1 MQSNRVFSKL
11 IRWRWPTLIL
21 SLLLFAAMAANAPK
35 LMRDTSSDAFIDP
48 DDPALLNRERV
59 EDIFG
64 LADPI
69 VIAVVNEGDDGIYN
83 TGSLNLVAWLTDQ
96 LMRLDNIDPAQV
108 TSLAT
113 ESSITGTAAGMDVE
127 DFFETLPVK
136 PEDIDRIRDGVDNF
150 PLYQGSLVAR
160 NGQATVVVGE
170 LIDSDRATETYQEIM
185 ALLDEAPSSQGD
197 VLHVTGEGA
206 VAAYLST
213 YVDNDASRL
222 NPLAA
227 VVITIILLL
236 AFRTLRGTLLPN
248 LIVLLTAGGTIGTM
262 AALGVSFY
270 VITNG
275 LIVCMIG
282 IAVADSVHIFSQYYE
297 EIRKDPSADGKTVT
311 ERAMSAMWKPV
322 TLTTLTTMAGFMALA
337 LTTTMPPIYF
347 FGIFGAWS
355 VALAWLFSMTT
366 LPAILSMLKPK
377 QSPSFRVPPIKQSS
391 PNNMTARL
399 MNKFGSGVV
408 NQPVSVA
415 VAGIL
420 VAVLASVGAMFVVAN
435 EERIDSFRDVEP
447 IHIAD
452 RTINRLMD
460 GTYYLDVMVETEQAE
475 GLFEPAV
482 LRQIDETQRYLK
494 TLPNVGGTTSIV
506 DYIKRMHQAINEDD
520 PAFYSIP
527 DNKNLIAQLFL
538 LYSASGDPSDFE
550 EEIDGERRLA
560 LIRANVSVN
569 RYQDNAVLVE
579 RVNAHLSEQ
588 YPIAGATATIT
599 GDLNVD
605 YHWIAGIVK
614 SNLLSIVLC
623 LAAVFVMAAIL
634 FRSVVAG
641 IFATVPVSMAVLFVY
656 AVMGVSDIWLGV
668 STSMFASIAIGLGVD
683 FSIHTLHS
691 MQEKISA
698 VTGSWS
704 ERLVTLYASTGRAQL
719 FNFLA
724 IALGFSVLMTSTVP
738 PLVRFGALV
747 GVAVASA
754 FLAAMTLL
762 PAMAMVFKPAFL
774 QSHSTEEE

>member
-1 MQSNRVFSKL
+1 MQGNRVFSQL
-11 IRWRWPTLIL
+11 IRWRWPTLII
-21 SLLLFAAMAANAPK
+21 SLLFFGVLAVNAPK
-35 LMRDTSSDAFIDP
+35 LTRDTSSDAFIDP
-48 DDPALLNRERV
+48 LDPALLNRERV
-59 EDIFG
+59 EEIFG

-69 VIAVVNEGDDGIYN
+69 VIAVVNEGKDGIYN
-83 TGSLNLVAWLTDQ
+83 PGSLNLVAWITDQ
-96 LMRLDNIDPAQV
+96 LMRVGNIDPDQV

-113 ESSITGTAAGMDVE
+113 ESSITGTASGMEVD
-127 DFFETLPVK
+127 DFFETLPVAQANV
-136 PEDIDRIRDGVDNF
+136 DRIKTGVDNF

-160 NGQATVVVGE
+160 NGKATVVIGE
-170 LIDSDRATETYQEIM
+170 LIDPDLATETYQEIM
-185 ALLDEAPSSQGD
+185 TLLEEAPASPGD
-197 VLHVTGEGA
+197 ALHVTGEGA

-213 YVDNDASRL
+213 YVDSDASRL

-227 VVITIILLL
+227 VVITIVLLL

-248 LIVLLTAGGTIGTM
+248 LIVLLTAGGTVGAM
-262 AALGVSFY
+262 AASGVSFY

-297 EIRKDPSADGKTVT
+297 EISKDPLADGKTVT
-311 ERAMSAMWKPV
+311 QRAMSAMWKPV
-322 TLTTLTTMAGFMALA
+322 TLTTLTTMAGFFALA
-337 LTTTMPPIYF
+337 LTTTMPPIYY
-347 FGIFGAWS
+347 FGIFGAWA
-355 VALAWLFSMTT
+355 VGLAWLFSMTT

-377 QSPSFRVPPIKQSS
+377 QSRSFRAATEERGLSLNV
-391 PNNMTARL
+391 TGRL
-399 MNKFGSGVV
+399 MHRFGTAVVNWPLGVV
-408 NQPVSVA
+408 VTGTLIA
-415 VAGIL
+415 VIAT
-420 VAVLASVGAMFVVAN
+420 VGAMFVVAN
-435 EERIDSFRDVEP
+435 EERIDSFRTEEP

-460 GTYYLDVMVETEQAE
+460 GTYYLDVMIETEQAE
-475 GLFEPAV
+475 GVLEPAV
-482 LRQIDETQRYLK
+482 LRQIDQTQRYLE

-520 PAFYSIP
+520 PDYYSIP

-560 LIRANVSVN
+560 LIRANVAVN
-569 RYQDNAVLVE
+569 RYQDNSVLVQ
-579 RVNAHLSEQ
+579 RVTEHLNES
-588 YPIAGATATIT
+588 YPVAGASATLT

-605 YHWIAGIVK
+605 YHWIDGIVK

-623 LAAVFVMAAIL
+623 LSAVFLMASIL
-634 FRSVVAG
+634 FRSLVAG
-641 IFATVPVSMAVLFVY
+641 LFATVPVSMAVLFVY
-656 AVMGVSDIWLGV
+656 AVMGVSGIWLGV

-698 VTGSWS
+698 VTGSWN

-762 PAMAMVFKPAFL
+762 PAMALVFKPAFL
-774 QSHSTEEE
+774 HSNQTEKE

>member
-35 LMRDTSSDAFIDP
+35 LTRDTSSDAFIDP

-297 EIRKDPSADGKTVT
+297 EIRKEPSADGKTVT

-460 GTYYLDVMVETEQAE
+460 GTYYLDVMVETDQAE
-475 GLFEPAV
+475 GLFEPTV
-482 LRQIDETQRYLK
+482 LRQIDETQRYLE

-656 AVMGVSDIWLGV
+656 AVMGVSGIWLGV

>member
-11 IRWRWPTLIL
+11 IRWRWPTLML

-35 LMRDTSSDAFIDP
+35 LTRDTSSDAFIDP

-96 LMRLDNIDPAQV
+96 LMRLDNIDPDQV

-136 PEDIDRIRDGVDNF
+136 PEDIDHIRDGVDNF

-185 ALLDEAPSSQGD
+185 ALLDAAPTSQGD

-377 QSPSFRVPPIKQSS
+377 QSPSFRAPPIKQSS

-399 MNKFGSGVV
+399 MDKFGSGVV
-408 NQPVSVA
+408 NQPVRVA
-415 VAGIL
+415 VVGIL
-420 VAVLASVGAMFVVAN
+420 IAVLASVGAMLVVAN

-482 LRQIDETQRYLK
+482 LRQIDETQRYLE

-623 LAAVFVMAAIL
+623 LAAVFVMASIL

-656 AVMGVSDIWLGV
+656 AVMGVSGIWLGV

-774 QSHSTEEE
+774 QSQSTEEE

>member
-11 IRWRWPTLIL
+11 IRWRWPTLIV

-35 LMRDTSSDAFIDP
+35 LTRDTSSDAFIDP

-96 LMRLDNIDPAQV
+96 LMRLDNIDPDQV

-185 ALLDEAPSSQGD
+185 ALLDAAPTSQGD

-377 QSPSFRVPPIKQSS
+377 QSPSFRAPPIKQSS

-399 MNKFGSGVV
+399 MDKFGSGVV

-415 VAGIL
+415 VVGIL
-420 VAVLASVGAMFVVAN
+420 IAVLASVGAMLVVAN

-482 LRQIDETQRYLK
+482 LRQIDETQRYLE

-579 RVNAHLSEQ
+579 RVNAHLSEH
-588 YPIAGATATIT
+588 YPVAGATATIT

>member
-1 MQSNRVFSKL
+1 MQSNKVFSRL

-21 SLLLFAAMAANAPK
+21 SLLLFGVMAANAPK
-35 LMRDTSSDAFIDP
+35 LTRDTSSDAFIDP
-48 DDPALLNRERV
+48 RDPALLNRERV
-59 EDIFG
+59 EEIFG
-64 LADPI
+64 LSDPI
-69 VIAVVNEGDDGIYN
+69 VVAVVNEGEDGIYN

-96 LMRLDNIDPAQV
+96 MMRIENIDPDQV
-108 TSLAT
+108 TSLGT
-113 ESSITGTAAGMDVE
+113 ESSITGTASGMDVD
-127 DFFETLPVK
+127 DFFETLPINESDV
-136 PEDIDRIRDGVDNF
+136 ERIRNGVDNF
-150 PLYQGSLVAR
+150 PLYQGALVAR
-160 NGQATVVVGE
+160 NGKATVVVGE
-170 LIDSDRATETYQEIM
+170 LIDPDLATETYQQIM
-185 ALLDEAPSSQGD
+185 TLLEEAPVSAGD

-213 YVDNDASRL
+213 YVDNDAGRL
-222 NPLAA
+222 NPMAA

-248 LIVLLTAGGTIGTM
+248 LIVLMTAGGTIGTM

-297 EIRKDPSADGKTVT
+297 EIRKDPMADGRTVT

-322 TLTTLTTMAGFMALA
+322 TLTTLTTMAGFIALA
-337 LTTTMPPIYF
+337 FTTTMPPIYY
-347 FGIFGAWS
+347 FGVFGAWS

-366 LPAILSMLKPK
+366 LPALLSMLKPK
-377 QSPSFRVPPIKQSS
+377 QSPSFRAAPAQEATPDNLS
-391 PNNMTARL
+391 ARL
-399 MNKFGSGVV
+399 MDRFGSLVV
-408 NQPVSVA
+408 NQP
-415 VAGIL
+415 L
-420 VAVLASVGAMFVVAN
+420 AVLIIGIIIAVCASAGAMFVVAN
-435 EERIDSFRDVEP
+435 EERIDSFRDGEP

-460 GTYYLDVMVETEQAE
+460 GTYYLDVMVETDQPE

-482 LRQIDETQRYLK
+482 LRQIDQTQRYLE
-494 TLPNVGGTTSIV
+494 TLPNVGGSTSIV

-520 PAFYSIP
+520 PAYYSIP
-527 DNKNLIAQLFL
+527 DNKALIAQLFL
-538 LYSASGDPSDFE
+538 LYSASGDPADFE

-579 RVNAHLSEQ
+579 RVTEHLADA
-588 YPIAGATATIT
+588 YPVAGASATIT

-605 YHWIAGIVK
+605 FHWIDGIVR

-623 LAAVFVMAAIL
+623 LAAVFIMASLL

-641 IFATVPVSMAVLFVY
+641 MFATIPVSMAVLFVY
-656 AVMGVSDIWLGV
+656 AVMGVSGIWLGV

-691 MQEKISA
+691 MQDKVSA
-698 VTGSWS
+698 VKGSWN

-747 GVAVASA
+747 GVAVVSA

-762 PAMAMVFKPAFL
+762 PAMALVFKPEFL
-774 QSHSTEEE
+774 QQPRAKEK

>member
-35 LMRDTSSDAFIDP
+35 LTRDTSSDAFIDP

-460 GTYYLDVMVETEQAE
+460 GTYYLDVMVETDQAE
-475 GLFEPAV
+475 GLFEPTV
-482 LRQIDETQRYLK
+482 LRQIDETQRYLE

-656 AVMGVSDIWLGV
+656 AVMGVSGIWLGV

>member
-1 MQSNRVFSKL
+1 MQTHRVFSRL
-11 IRWRWPTLIL
+11 IRWRWPTLVL
-21 SLLLFAAMAANAPK
+21 SLFLFGAMAANAPK
-35 LMRDTSSDAFIDP
+35 LTRDTSSDAFIDP
-48 DDPALLNRERV
+48 QDPALLNRERV
-59 EDIFG
+59 EEIFG
-64 LADPI
+64 LSDPI
-69 VIAVVNEGDDGIYN
+69 VIAVVNESDQGIYN

-96 LMRLDNIDPAQV
+96 LMRIDNIDPDQV

-113 ESSITGTAAGMDVE
+113 ESSITGTASGMDVE
-127 DFFETLPVK
+127 DFFETLPVAQS
-136 PEDIDRIRDGVDNF
+136 DIARIKNGIDTF

-160 NGQATVVVGE
+160 NGKATVVVGE
-170 LIDSDRATETYQEIM
+170 LIDPDRATETYQAIM
-185 ALLDEAPSSQGD
+185 TLLEEAPVSPGD
-197 VLHVTGEGA
+197 ELHVTGEGA

-227 VVITIILLL
+227 VVITIVLLL

-262 AALGVSFY
+262 AALGVSFF

-297 EIRKDPSADGKTVT
+297 EIRKDPDADGKTIT

-322 TLTTLTTMAGFMALA
+322 TLTTLTTMAGFLALA
-337 LTTTMPPIYF
+337 LTTTMPPIYY
-347 FGIFGAWS
+347 FGLFGAWS
-355 VALAWLFSMTT
+355 VGLAWLFSMTT
-366 LPAILSMLKPK
+366 LPAILSMVKPK
-377 QSPSFRVPPIKQSS
+377 QSPSFRRVTGSS
-391 PNNMTARL
+391 TAPDNWSARL
-399 MNKFGSGVV
+399 MDRFGAGVV
-408 NQPVSVA
+408 NKPVVVA
-415 VAGIL
+415 ASGIVL
-420 VAVLASVGAMFVVAN
+420 AVIASVGAMLVVAN
-435 EERIDSFRDVEP
+435 EERIDSFRASEP

-460 GTYYLDVMVETEQAE
+460 GTYYLDVMVETEQSE

-482 LRQIDETQRYLK
+482 LAQIDKTQQYLE

-520 PAFYSIP
+520 PKYYSIP

-538 LYSASGDPSDFE
+538 LYAASGDPSDFE

-560 LIRANVSVN
+560 LIRANVSRN
-569 RYQDNAVLVE
+569 QYQDNAVLVE
-579 RVNAHLSEQ
+579 QVSEYLDANYPVN
-588 YPIAGATATIT
+588 GASATVT
-599 GDLNVD
+599 GDINVD
-605 YHWIAGIVK
+605 YHWIDGIVR

-623 LAAVFVMAAIL
+623 LAAVFIMASIL
-634 FRSVVAG
+634 FRSIVAG

-656 AVMGVSDIWLGV
+656 AVMGVSGIWLGV

-698 VTGSWS
+698 VTGSWN
-704 ERLVTLYASTGRAQL
+704 ERLVTLFASTGRAQL

-724 IALGFSVLMTSTVP
+724 IALGFSVLMTSSVP

-754 FLAAMTLL
+754 FVAAMTLL
-762 PAMAMVFKPAFL
+762 PAMAMIFRPAFL
-774 QSHSTEEE
+774 QSQPDEKE